1 MYQGKFDA
9 KSRGQ
14 QAPEQA
20 LDEII
25 RERDE
30 ANAAAAAKRA
40 QRDAARRA
48 ARPGSAPRPA
58 APGRSAAPARSAAPG
73 RAPQARPQQ
82 QRPAAQRPAQP
93 KAPQPRRQV
102 ENEAVLQ
109 KRGPRTGSMVFYG
122 FYFGLILVFFVGIF
136 ITLNWLNGWLGKY
149 EAAQPTIKC
158 QQVFE
163 QLFAN
168 PDWAQLYRLAGDPTG
183 TGTNKYD
190 TQFEGQDAFVRYM
203 TEKVGSQ
210 QLSYVETSGGLTGK
224 KYLVRLGT
232 EKLASFTLLGQQENI
247 IDIPDW
253 QLGEVELFLNRNQSI
268 KIRKMENHVAYIN
281 NNPLS
286 DDYTIQIAS
295 TKADE
300 RQAAE
305 NRIRTSI
312 QEVDGLL
319 TTPELLVYDQTG
331 APIEVRY
338 NADSGMFEEQIS
350 AIAIT
355 DEERSAVFGALEAY
369 AGFMIN
375 ASGSR
380 AAVAKYFDGG
390 SQTYNDIVK
399 MNGEL
404 WMNADR
410 GHDFLNEEILGYTKH
425 SDTLFSVRA
434 SMVMHV
440 KNKDNTEKDYNVTQ
454 SMYFQYKNNK
464 WVCTEMTNEDIT
476 APVGEVRLSFYDNAG
491 NLLSSDF
498 YSTGIKSLTTPV
510 VTAPAGKVF
519 KGWATVET
527 NDQGQKT
534 WNVVFQPDEMGNVTF
549 PDGYNL
555 VPMKLYPL
563 FQNA

>member
-58 APGRSAAPARSAAPG
+58 APARPAASARSAAPG

-158 QQVFE
+158 QQVFD

-476 APVGEVRLSFYDNAG
+476 APVGEVRLSFYDLAG
-491 NLLSSDF
+491 NQLSSDF

>member
-122 FYFGLILVFFVGIF
+122 FYFGLILVFFVGVF

-158 QQVFE
+158 QQVFD

-232 EKLASFTLLGQQENI
+232 EKLASFTLLGQQDNI

-476 APVGEVRLSFYDNAG
+476 APVGEVRLSFYDLAG
-491 NLLSSDF
+491 NQLSSDF

>member
-25 RERDE
+25 REREE

-40 QRDAARRA
+40 QRDAARSA
-48 ARPGSAPRPA
+48 ARSGSAPRP
-58 APGRSAAPARSAAPG
+58 AAPARSAAPG

-82 QRPAAQRPAQP
+82 QRPAAAQRPAQP
-93 KAPQPRRQV
+93 RAPQPRRQV

-109 KRGPRTGSMVFYG
+109 KRGPRTGTMVFYG
-122 FYFGLILVFFVGIF
+122 FYFGLILVFFVGVF

-158 QQVFE
+158 QQVFD

-203 TEKVGSQ
+203 TEKVGAQ

>member
-30 ANAAAAAKRA
+30 ANAAAAARRA

-48 ARPGSAPRPA
+48 ARPGSAPRP
-58 APGRSAAPARSAAPG
+58 AAPARSAAPG

-158 QQVFE
+158 QQVFD

-232 EKLASFTLLGQQENI
+232 EKLASFTLLGQQDNI

-410 GHDFLNEEILGYTKH
+410 GHEFLNEEILGYTKH

-476 APVGEVRLSFYDNAG
+476 APVGEVRLSFYDLAG
-491 NLLSSDF
+491 NQLSSDF